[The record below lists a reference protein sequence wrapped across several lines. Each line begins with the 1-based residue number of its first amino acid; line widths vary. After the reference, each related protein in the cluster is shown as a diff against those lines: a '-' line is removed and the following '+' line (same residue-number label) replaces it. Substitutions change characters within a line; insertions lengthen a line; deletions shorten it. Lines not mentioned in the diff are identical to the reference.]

1 MENYVIRFNESE
13 REAVLEILSRS
24 NDIIINKVEEAS
36 VGITIQFDDSE
47 EAYRTLIEQIE
58 RELHPTGSVIIRVE
72 TFATDGANTGS
83 APV

>member
-24 NDIIINKVEEAS
+24 NDIVINKVEEAS

-47 EAYRTLIEQIE
+47 DAYKMLIDQIE
-58 RELHPTGSVIIRVE
+58 KELHPTGSVIERDSH
-72 TFATDGANTGS
+72 AG
-83 APV
+83 